1 MPSFDMDAL
10 RTVVV
15 GSDLGSFARAA
26 VQLGR
31 SQSAVSMHLKKLEQ
45 QAGTTLFVRKGRG
58 LVPTEAGEAFIAYAR
73 RIVALNDEAALSVGA
88 AAGKASVRLGLPQDF
103 FDDVMPAT
111 LGSFGQDVENV
122 HVDVQAG
129 ENHRLAEEVRAGRID
144 AAIAFF
150 RPGSPTE
157 GETLC
162 ECPMHWLAH
171 VDLLDKT
178 VADPLPL
185 IMFNHPC
192 LFRQAMLA
200 ALDHSQT
207 RWRAALTTPSLP
219 AVWAGLRSGLGIAVR
234 TDHGRPEDIACV
246 GAELG
251 LPNLPNIEVRL
262 LRAPNLSRF
271 AERLAQVLREETL
284 RHLDPAIRSARGVDL
299 VHHPDRLRTT

>member
-1 MPSFDMDAL
+1 MDAL

-15 GSDLGSFARAA
+15 GTDLGSFARAA

-31 SQSAVSMHLKKLEQ
+31 SQSAVSMQLKKLEQ

-88 AAGKASVRLGLPQDF
+88 ASPAASVRLGLPQDF

-111 LGSFGQDVENV
+111 LRSFGQALENV

-129 ENHRLAEEVRAGRID
+129 DNHKIAEEVSAGRLD

-150 RPGSPTE
+150 RPKSPAE

-162 ECPMHWLAH
+162 ELPMRWLAPRNTTGELP
-171 VDLLDKT
+171 DG
-178 VADPLPL
+178 PLPL
-185 IMFNHPC
+185 VLFNHPC
-192 LFRQAMLA
+192 LFRQASLA
-200 ALDHSQT
+200 ALDHDQI

-219 AVWAGLRSGLGIAVR
+219 AVWAALRSGLGVAVR
-234 TDHGRPEDIACV
+234 TDHGTPDDIGVV
-246 GAELG
+246 GKELG
-251 LPNLPNIEVRL
+251 LPELPRIELRL

-271 AERLAQVLREETL
+271 AERLALVLREETVKRL
-284 RHLDPAIRSARGVDL
+284 GTSRSSPVTR
-299 VHHPDRLRTT
+299 

>member
-1 MPSFDMDAL
+1 MDAL

-111 LGSFGQDVENV
+111 LGRFGRDVENV

-171 VDLLDKT
+171 VDPQQHEPI
-178 VADPLPL
+178 ADPLPL

-234 TDHGRPEDIACV
+234 TDHGRPEDITCV

-271 AERLAQVLREETL
+271 AERLAQVLREEAL
-284 RHLDPAIRSARGVDL
+284 RHLDPAIRSARGVDI